1 LQIGNPAKEPY
12 LQGFSARY
20 DDSSAVRLPCSV
32 RSPAYLSEHMFPW
45 LRNPVD
51 TPATSTTLPTS
62 LVRAA
67 GLARAFLLLEEDTSG
82 PRVFADGVLEHPH
95 RQPMRASGRPRRPGA
110 GSPRAQVCLTP
121 VVPEPA
127 IVAGRPDTRS
137 RCADR
142 ATTRS

>member
-1 LQIGNPAKEPY
+1 
-12 LQGFSARY
+12 
-20 DDSSAVRLPCSV
+20 
-32 RSPAYLSEHMFPW
+32 MFPW

-51 TPATSTTLPTS
+51 TPATSSTLLPTS

-67 GLARAFLLLEEDTSG
+67 GLARAFLLLEDEPLS

-121 VVPEPA
+121 VAPDAPVFGA
-127 IVAGRPDTRS
+127 RPDARTR
-137 RCADR
+137 CPGR
-142 ATTRS
+142 AVARS